1 MKKCFLTKARPQTRM
16 LGRTG
21 LAVSCVGIGVLPMGP
36 GQLDL
41 PLDEGASVIC
51 DALRR
56 GINFIDTAQYYRTY
70 PYIRRALEVMRLVT
84 EENPRGADNL
94 STEENPCGAVVPV
107 SSENLCGA
115 IASVPSENL
124 CGAASPAMRGKM
136 DASARDDSEIEF
148 CPQVACDD
156 RPHRSDMLRPVI
168 SSKSLASSY
177 ADMMAAIEEC
187 RSALGLKTI
196 DIFLMHEVR
205 TGQFAARAGAWQA
218 LQDARATGLVR
229 AIGISTHHADV
240 ARAMADIAACD
251 VIFALLNYRGM
262 GIRCGQDAG
271 TKEEMAAALTVCK
284 AAGKGIYLMKA
295 LGGGNLTGDYQ
306 KALDYVFTQD
316 FMDAV
321 MVGFTNTSE
330 IDDMMCY
337 LSGTMESS
345 YNPDVSRK
353 KMYVNQEDCEG
364 CGACLKI
371 CAAGAVHY
379 NKNGLAEIDQSKCL
393 TCGYCAQ
400 GCPVRAIIMY

>member
-148 CPQVACDD
+148 CPHVACDD

-218 LQDARATGLVR
+218 LQDARATGLVH

-284 AAGKGIYLMKA
+284 ASGKGIYLMKA

-330 IDDMMCY
+330 IDDMMRY
-337 LSGTMESS
+337 LSGKMESS

-364 CGACLKI
+364 CGTCLKI

>member
-70 PYIRRALEVMRLVT
+70 PYIRRALEVMRPVT

-107 SSENLCGA
+107 S
-115 IASVPSENL
+115 SENL

-177 ADMMAAIEEC
+177 DDMMAAIEEC

-205 TGQFAARAGAWQA
+205 TGQFAARTGAWQA

-240 ARAMADIAACD
+240 ARAMADVAACD

-284 AAGKGIYLMKA
+284 ACGKGIYTMKA
-295 LGGGNLTGDYQ
+295 LGGGNLTADYQ
-306 KALDYVFTQD
+306 KALDYVFSQD
-316 FMDAV
+316 CVDAV

>member
-1 MKKCFLTKARPQTRM
+1 MKKCFLTEDRPQTRT
-16 LGRTG
+16 LGQTG
-21 LAVSCVGIGVLPMGP
+21 LIVSCVGIGALPMGP

-41 PLDEGASVIC
+41 PPDEGAAVIC

-70 PYIRRALEVMRLVT
+70 PYIRRALEVMGFVP
-84 EENPRGADNL
+84 EENPRA
-94 STEENPCGAVVPV
+94 P
-107 SSENLCGA
+107 
-115 IASVPSENL
+115 
-124 CGAASPAMRGKM
+124 
-136 DASARDDSEIEF
+136 
-148 CPQVACDD
+148 
-156 RPHRSDMLRPVI
+156 RPVI

-177 ADMMAAIEEC
+177 DDMMAAIEEC
-187 RSALGLKTI
+187 RTALGLETI
-196 DIFLMHEVR
+196 DIFLLHEVR
-205 TGQFAARAGAWQA
+205 TGQLAARAGAWQA
-218 LQDARATGLVR
+218 LRDAKAAGLVH

-240 ARAMADIAACD
+240 ARAMADVSACD
-251 VIFALLNYRGM
+251 VVFALLNYRGM
-262 GIRCGQDAG
+262 GIRCGQEAG
-271 TKEEMAAALTVCK
+271 TKEAMAAALTVCK
-284 AAGKGIYLMKA
+284 AVGKGIYTMKA

-306 KALDYVFTQD
+306 KALDYVFAQD

-321 MVGFTNTSE
+321 MVGFTSTSE

-337 LSGTMESS
+337 LSGNMESS

-364 CGACLKI
+364 CGTCLKI

>member
-94 STEENPCGAVVPV
+94 STEENPCGAV
-107 SSENLCGA
+107 
-115 IASVPSENL
+115 ASVSSENL

-148 CPQVACDD
+148 CPHVACDD

-240 ARAMADIAACD
+240 ARAMADVAACD

-262 GIRCGQDAG
+262 GIRYGQDAG

>member
-21 LAVSCVGIGVLPMGP
+21 LAVSCVGIGVLPIGP

-94 STEENPCGAVVPV
+94 STEENSCGAVAPV
-107 SSENLCGA
+107 S
-115 IASVPSENL
+115 SENL

-136 DASARDDSEIEF
+136 DASTRDDSEIEF
-148 CPQVACDD
+148 CPHVAYDD

-177 ADMMAAIEEC
+177 DDMMAAIEEC

-240 ARAMADIAACD
+240 ARAMADVAACD

-284 AAGKGIYLMKA
+284 ASGKGIYLMKA
-295 LGGGNLTGDYQ
+295 LGGGNLTADYQ
-306 KALDYVFTQD
+306 KALDYVFSQD
-316 FMDAV
+316 CVDAV
-321 MVGFTNTSE
+321 MFGFTNTSE

-337 LSGTMESS
+337 LSGKMESS

>member
-94 STEENPCGAVVPV
+94 STEENPCGAV
-107 SSENLCGA
+107 
-115 IASVPSENL
+115 ASVSSENL

-177 ADMMAAIEEC
+177 DDMMAAIEEC

-240 ARAMADIAACD
+240 ARAMADVAACD

-262 GIRCGQDAG
+262 GIRYGQDAG

>member
-94 STEENPCGAVVPV
+94 STEENPCGAV
-107 SSENLCGA
+107 
-115 IASVPSENL
+115 ASVSSENL

-240 ARAMADIAACD
+240 ARAMADVAACD

-284 AAGKGIYLMKA
+284 VSGKGIYTMKA
-295 LGGGNLTGDYQ
+295 LGGGNLTADYQ
-306 KALDYVFTQD
+306 KALDYVFSQD
-316 FMDAV
+316 CVDAV

>member
-70 PYIRRALEVMRLVT
+70 PYIRRALEVMHLVT
-84 EENPRGADNL
+84 EKNPRGADNL
-94 STEENPCGAVVPV
+94 STEENSCSAVVPV
-107 SSENLCGA
+107 S
-115 IASVPSENL
+115 SENL

-148 CPQVACDD
+148 CPHVAYDD
-156 RPHRSDMLRPVI
+156 RPHRSDMLCPVI

-177 ADMMAAIEEC
+177 DDMMAAIEEC

-240 ARAMADIAACD
+240 ARAMADVAACD

-284 AAGKGIYLMKA
+284 ASGKGIYTMKA
-295 LGGGNLTGDYQ
+295 LGGGNLTADYQ
-306 KALDYVFTQD
+306 KALDYVFSQD
-316 FMDAV
+316 CVDAV

>member
-94 STEENPCGAVVPV
+94 STEENPCGAV
-107 SSENLCGA
+107 
-115 IASVPSENL
+115 ASVSSENL

-148 CPQVACDD
+148 CPHVAYDD

-177 ADMMAAIEEC
+177 DDMMAAIEEC
-187 RSALGLKTI
+187 RDALGLKTI

-240 ARAMADIAACD
+240 ARAMADVASCD

-284 AAGKGIYLMKA
+284 ASGKGIYTMKA
-295 LGGGNLTGDYQ
+295 LGGGNLTADYQ
-306 KALDYVFTQD
+306 KALDYVFSQD
-316 FMDAV
+316 CVDAV
-321 MVGFTNTSE
+321 MLGFTSTSE

>member
-36 GQLDL
+36 GQLNL

-94 STEENPCGAVVPV
+94 STEENSCSAVVPV
-107 SSENLCGA
+107 S
-115 IASVPSENL
+115 SENL

-148 CPQVACDD
+148 CPHVACDD

-177 ADMMAAIEEC
+177 DDMMAAIEEC

-240 ARAMADIAACD
+240 ARAMADVAACD

-262 GIRCGQDAG
+262 GVRCGQDAG

-284 AAGKGIYLMKA
+284 ACGKGIYLMKA

>member
-1 MKKCFLTKARPQTRM
+1 MKKCFLTEGRPEKRL
-16 LGRTG
+16 LGQSG
-21 LAVSCVGIGVLPMGP
+21 ISVSCVGIGALPIGP

-84 EENPRGADNL
+84 EENP
-94 STEENPCGAVVPV
+94 CGTV
-107 SSENLCGA
+107 
-115 IASVPSENL
+115 ASVSSENL

-136 DASARDDSEIEF
+136 DASARDDSEMEF

-177 ADMMAAIEEC
+177 DDMMAAIEEC

-240 ARAMADIAACD
+240 ARAMANVAACD

-284 AAGKGIYLMKA
+284 ASGKGIYLMKA
-295 LGGGNLTGDYQ
+295 LGGGNLTADYQ
-306 KALDYVFTQD
+306 KALDYVFSQD
-316 FMDAV
+316 CVDAV

-330 IDDMMCY
+330 IDDMMRY

>member
-94 STEENPCGAVVPV
+94 STEENPCGAV
-107 SSENLCGA
+107 
-115 IASVPSENL
+115 ASVSSENL

-148 CPQVACDD
+148 CHAAYDD
-156 RPHRSDMLRPVI
+156 RPHRSDILRPVI

-177 ADMMAAIEEC
+177 DDMMAAIEEC

-240 ARAMADIAACD
+240 ARAMADVAACD

-284 AAGKGIYLMKA
+284 ASGKGIYLMKA

>member
-1 MKKCFLTKARPQTRM
+1 M

-94 STEENPCGAVVPV
+94 STEENPCGAV
-107 SSENLCGA
+107 
-115 IASVPSENL
+115 ASVSSENL

-148 CPQVACDD
+148 CHAAYDD
-156 RPHRSDMLRPVI
+156 RPHRSDILRPVI

-177 ADMMAAIEEC
+177 DDMMAAIEEC

-240 ARAMADIAACD
+240 ARAMADVAACD

-284 AAGKGIYLMKA
+284 ASGKGIYLMKA

>member
-94 STEENPCGAVVPV
+94 STEENPCGAVASV
-107 SSENLCGA
+107 SLENLCG
-115 IASVPSENL
+115 V
-124 CGAASPAMRGKM
+124 ASPAMRGKM

-148 CPQVACDD
+148 CPHVAYDD

-177 ADMMAAIEEC
+177 DDMMAAIEEC

-218 LQDARATGLVR
+218 LQDARTTGLVR

-240 ARAMADIAACD
+240 ARAMADVAACD

>member
-1 MKKCFLTKARPQTRM
+1 MKKCFLTEGRPEKRL
-16 LGRTG
+16 LGQSG
-21 LAVSCVGIGVLPMGP
+21 ISVSCVGIGVLPMGP

-94 STEENPCGAVVPV
+94 STEENPCGAV
-107 SSENLCGA
+107 
-115 IASVPSENL
+115 ASVSSENL

-148 CPQVACDD
+148 CPHVAYDD

-177 ADMMAAIEEC
+177 GDMMAAIEEC
-187 RSALGLKTI
+187 RDALGLKTI

-205 TGQFAARAGAWQA
+205 SGQFAARAGAWQA
-218 LQDARATGLVR
+218 LQDAKRAGLVR
-229 AIGISTHHADV
+229 AIGISTHHVDV
-240 ARAMADIAACD
+240 ARAMADVSACD
-251 VIFALLNYRGM
+251 VVFALLNYRGM
-262 GIRCGQDAG
+262 GIRCGQEAG
-271 TKEEMAAALTVCK
+271 TKEAMVAALTVCK
-284 AAGKGIYLMKA
+284 AAGKGIYTMKA
-295 LGGGNLTGDYQ
+295 LGGGNLTADYQ
-306 KALDYVFTQD
+306 KALDYVFSQD
-316 FMDAV
+316 CVDAV
-321 MVGFTNTSE
+321 MLGFTNTSE

-379 NKNGLAEIDQSKCL
+379 NKNGLVEIDQSKCL

>member
-94 STEENPCGAVVPV
+94 STEENPCGAV
-107 SSENLCGA
+107 
-115 IASVPSENL
+115 ASVSSENL

-148 CPQVACDD
+148 CPHVAYDD

-177 ADMMAAIEEC
+177 DDMMAAIEEC

-240 ARAMADIAACD
+240 VRAMADVAACD

-284 AAGKGIYLMKA
+284 VSGKGIYLMKA
-295 LGGGNLTGDYQ
+295 LGGGNLTEDYQ

-337 LSGTMESS
+337 LSGKMESS

-364 CGACLKI
+364 CGTCLKI

-400 GCPVRAIIMY
+400 GCAVRAIIMY

>member
-1 MKKCFLTKARPQTRM
+1 M
-16 LGRTG
+16 G
-21 LAVSCVGIGVLPMGP
+21 LL
-36 GQLDL
+36 
-41 PLDEGASVIC
+41 
-51 DALRR
+51 
-56 GINFIDTAQYYRTY
+56 
-70 PYIRRALEVMRLVT
+70 T
-84 EENPRGADNL
+84 EENQGA
-94 STEENPCGAVVPV
+94 
-107 SSENLCGA
+107 
-115 IASVPSENL
+115 
-124 CGAASPAMRGKM
+124 
-136 DASARDDSEIEF
+136 
-148 CPQVACDD
+148 
-156 RPHRSDMLRPVI
+156 LRPVI

-177 ADMMAAIEEC
+177 DDMMAAIGEC
-187 RSALGLKTI
+187 RSALALETI

-218 LQDARATGLVR
+218 LQDARAAGLVH

-240 ARAMADIAACD
+240 ARAMADVPACD
-251 VIFALLNYRGM
+251 VVFALLNYRSM
-262 GIRCGQDAG
+262 GIRSGQEAG
-271 TKEEMAAALTVCK
+271 TKEEMAAALESCK

-306 KALDYVFTQD
+306 KALDYVFAQEFT
-316 FMDAV
+316 DAV
-321 MVGFTNTSE
+321 MVGFTNASE

-337 LSGTMESS
+337 LSGNMEPS

-364 CGACLKI
+364 CGACLRI

>member
-94 STEENPCGAVVPV
+94 STEENSCSAVVPV
-107 SSENLCGA
+107 SSE
-115 IASVPSENL
+115 SL
-124 CGAASPAMRGKM
+124 CGAASPAMRGKT

-148 CPQVACDD
+148 CPHVACDD
-156 RPHRSDMLRPVI
+156 RPYRSDMLRPVI

-177 ADMMAAIEEC
+177 DDMMAAIEEC

-240 ARAMADIAACD
+240 ARAMADVAACD

-284 AAGKGIYLMKA
+284 ASGKGIYTMKA
-295 LGGGNLTGDYQ
+295 LGGGNLTADYQ
-306 KALDYVFTQD
+306 KALDYVFSQD
-316 FMDAV
+316 CVDAV
-321 MVGFTNTSE
+321 MLGFTSTSE

>member
-70 PYIRRALEVMRLVT
+70 PYIRRALEVMHLVT
-84 EENPRGADNL
+84 EENPCDAA
-94 STEENPCGAVVPV
+94 PPV

-115 IASVPSENL
+115 DAPVSSENL

-148 CPQVACDD
+148 CPHVAYDD

-177 ADMMAAIEEC
+177 YDMMAAIEEC

-240 ARAMADIAACD
+240 ARAMADVAACD

-284 AAGKGIYLMKA
+284 ASGKGIYTMKA
-295 LGGGNLTGDYQ
+295 LGGGNLTADYQ
-306 KALDYVFTQD
+306 KALDYVFSQD
-316 FMDAV
+316 CVDAV
-321 MVGFTNTSE
+321 MLGFTSTSE

-364 CGACLKI
+364 CGTCLKI

>member
-94 STEENPCGAVVPV
+94 STEENSCGAVVPV
-107 SSENLCGA
+107 S
-115 IASVPSENL
+115 SENL

-148 CPQVACDD
+148 CPHVAYDD

-177 ADMMAAIEEC
+177 DDMMAAIEEC

-240 ARAMADIAACD
+240 ARAMADVAACD

-262 GIRCGQDAG
+262 GVRCGQDAG

-284 AAGKGIYLMKA
+284 ACGKGIYLMKA

-364 CGACLKI
+364 CGSCKAACP
-371 CAAGAVHY
+371 AGAIFY
-379 NKNGLAEIDQSKCL
+379 NDNGLAEVNHDKCL
-393 TCGYCAQ
+393 TCGYCSPV
-400 GCPVRAIIMY
+400 CPVRAVIMY

>member
-1 MKKCFLTKARPQTRM
+1 MKKCFLTKTRPQTRM
-16 LGRTG
+16 LGRTD

-115 IASVPSENL
+115 
-124 CGAASPAMRGKM
+124 ASPAMRGKM

-148 CPQVACDD
+148 YPHVAYDD

-177 ADMMAAIEEC
+177 DDMMAAIEEC

-218 LQDARATGLVR
+218 LQDAKATGLVR

-240 ARAMADIAACD
+240 ARAMADVAACD

>member
-1 MKKCFLTKARPQTRM
+1 MKKCFLTEDRPQTRT

-41 PLDEGASVIC
+41 PLDEGAAVLC
-51 DALRR
+51 EALQR

-70 PYIRRALEVMRLVT
+70 PYIRRALELMGFLT
-84 EENPRGADNL
+84 EENPRG
-94 STEENPCGAVVPV
+94 TAV
-107 SSENLCGA
+107 
-115 IASVPSENL
+115 
-124 CGAASPAMRGKM
+124 
-136 DASARDDSEIEF
+136 
-148 CPQVACDD
+148 
-156 RPHRSDMLRPVI
+156 PVI

-177 ADMMAAIEEC
+177 DDMMAAIEEC
-187 RSALGLKTI
+187 RDALGLKTI
-196 DIFLMHEVR
+196 DIFLLHEVR

-218 LQDARATGLVR
+218 LRDAKAAGLVH

-240 ARAMADIAACD
+240 ARAMAAELACD
-251 VIFALLNYRGM
+251 VVFALLNYRSM
-262 GIRCGQDAG
+262 GIRSGQNAG
-271 TKEEMAAALTVCK
+271 TKEEMAAALTACK
-284 AAGKGIYLMKA
+284 AAGKGVYLMKA

-306 KALDYVFTQD
+306 KALDYVFAQD
-316 FMDAV
+316 FVDAV

-337 LSGTMESS
+337 LSGNMESS
-345 YNPDVSRK
+345 YNPDVSHK

-364 CGACLKI
+364 CGTCLKI

-400 GCPVRAIIMY
+400 GCPVRAIILY

>member
-94 STEENPCGAVVPV
+94 STEENPCGAV
-107 SSENLCGA
+107 
-115 IASVPSENL
+115 ASVSSENL

-148 CPQVACDD
+148 CPHVAYDD

-177 ADMMAAIEEC
+177 DDMMAAIEEC

-229 AIGISTHHADV
+229 AIGISTHHDDV
-240 ARAMADIAACD
+240 VRAMADVAACD

-284 AAGKGIYLMKA
+284 VSGKGIYLMKA
-295 LGGGNLTGDYQ
+295 LGGGNLTEDYQ

-337 LSGTMESS
+337 LSGKMESS

-364 CGACLKI
+364 CGTCLKI

>member
-84 EENPRGADNL
+84 EENPRDADNL
-94 STEENPCGAVVPV
+94 STEENPCGAV
-107 SSENLCGA
+107 
-115 IASVPSENL
+115 ASVSSENL

-148 CPQVACDD
+148 CPQVAYDD

-177 ADMMAAIEEC
+177 DDMMAAIEEC

-240 ARAMADIAACD
+240 ARAMADVAACD

-262 GIRCGQDAG
+262 GVRCGQDAG
-271 TKEEMAAALTVCK
+271 TKEEMAAALTVGK

-306 KALDYVFTQD
+306 KALNYVFTQD

>member
-36 GQLDL
+36 GQLNL

-94 STEENPCGAVVPV
+94 STEENSCSAVVPV
-107 SSENLCGA
+107 S
-115 IASVPSENL
+115 SENL

-148 CPQVACDD
+148 CPHVACDD

-177 ADMMAAIEEC
+177 DDMMAAIEEC

-240 ARAMADIAACD
+240 ARAMADVAACD

-284 AAGKGIYLMKA
+284 ASGKGIYTMKA

>member
-84 EENPRGADNL
+84 EENPRDADNL

-107 SSENLCGA
+107 S
-115 IASVPSENL
+115 SENL

-148 CPQVACDD
+148 CPQVAYDD

-177 ADMMAAIEEC
+177 DDMMAAIEEC

-240 ARAMADIAACD
+240 ARAMADVAACD

-284 AAGKGIYLMKA
+284 ASGKGIYTMKA
-295 LGGGNLTGDYQ
+295 LGGGNLTADYQ
-306 KALDYVFTQD
+306 KALDYVFSQD
-316 FMDAV
+316 CVDAV

>member
-1 MKKCFLTKARPQTRM
+1 MKKCFLTKDRPKVRM

-41 PLDEGASVIC
+41 PLDEGAAVIC

-70 PYIRRALEVMRLVT
+70 PYIRRALEMLDFLT
-84 EENPRGADNL
+84 EENPHGGDHAAAK
-94 STEENPCGAVVPV
+94 ENPR
-107 SSENLCGA
+107 
-115 IASVPSENL
+115 
-124 CGAASPAMRGKM
+124 SPGQS
-136 DASARDDSEIEF
+136 DAE
-148 CPQVACDD
+148 ACDPNTQTNLANCAEPGD
-156 RPHRSDMLRPVI
+156 RSHALCPVI

-177 ADMMAAIEEC
+177 NNMMAAIEEC
-187 RSALGLKTI
+187 RDALGVETI

-218 LQDARATGLVR
+218 LRDAKSAGLVH

-240 ARAMADIAACD
+240 ARAMASEPACD
-251 VIFALLNYRGM
+251 VVFALLNYRGM
-262 GIRCGQDAG
+262 GIRSGQESG
-271 TKEEMAAALTVCK
+271 TREEMEAALESCK

-295 LGGGNLTGDYQ
+295 LGGGNLTGNYQ
-306 KALDYVFTQD
+306 KALDYVFAQG

-321 MVGFTNTSE
+321 MIGFTNKSE

-337 LSGTMESS
+337 LSGNMESS
-345 YNPDVSRK
+345 YNPDVSHK

-364 CGACLKI
+364 CGACIRI
-371 CAAGAVHY
+371 CAAGAIHY